1 MTGRILVPPTDV
13 AAFVAALPKAE
24 LHLHLVG
31 SADPETVLTL
41 ARRHPDGG
49 VPTEPGALKQFY
61 EFTSFAHFLDV
72 YARVNLLV
80 RTGADVVV
88 LLDGLARQLSTSHVR
103 YAEVQVTCVRN
114 RMAGIAPSDLAQAL
128 TDGRAL
134 AKDRYDVELAWIFD
148 ADAALGLPGARETL
162 EFAVSRRPPG
172 TVGIGLAGPETGIN
186 RADYAPIFRAARD
199 AGLHSI
205 PHAGETTGP
214 QEVWAAIRDLGAERI
229 GHGIS
234 AATDPALMA
243 HLAAHHIA
251 LDVCP
256 TSNVRTAAVPSLAQ
270 HPLPT
275 LLAAGVPVTIATD
288 DPGMFHTDLNSEYL
302 RCHTEFG
309 LGPHALASLARTAAR
324 AAFCP
329 EPTREAILTEIDRL
343 TAAVPGGQPR

>member
-1 MTGRILVPPTDV
+1 MSPTDV
-13 AAFVAALPKAE
+13 AAFVAALPKVE

-49 VPTEPGALKQFY
+49 VPTELAALREFY
-61 EFTSFAHFLDV
+61 EFTSFAHFLTV
-72 YARVNLLV
+72 YAKVNLLV
-80 RTGADVVV
+80 RTGADVVT
-88 LLDGLARQLSTSHVR
+88 LLDGLARQLAASNVR

-114 RMAGIAPSDLAQAL
+114 RMAGIAPGDLAQAL

-134 AKDRYDVELAWIFD
+134 AQDRYNVELAWIFD
-148 ADAALGLPGARETL
+148 ADAALGLPGAQETL
-162 EFAVSRRPPG
+162 EFAIGHRPPG

-186 RADYAPIFRAARD
+186 RADYAPIFHAARN
-199 AGLHSI
+199 AGLHSV

-229 GHGIS
+229 GHGIG
-234 AATDPALMA
+234 AATDPELMDY
-243 HLAAHHIA
+243 LATHHIA

-256 TSNVRTAAVPSLAQ
+256 TSNVCTAAVSSLSR

-288 DPGMFHTDLNSEYL
+288 DPGMFHTDMNREYL
-302 RCHTEFG
+302 LCHTEFG
-309 LGPHALASLARTAAR
+309 LDTSALAALARAGAQ

-329 EPTREAILTEIDRL
+329 EPTRNAVLAEIGQL
-343 TAAVPGGQPR
+343 TASVTGGRPGAR